1 MSLPTGVGPDPAV
14 PPPPL
19 TPPPPMPLP
28 LPAPPL
34 SPPLSPPL
42 TPPLPA
48 PPGPPLPPPPPP
60 PLPPPPS
67 LPCRVCDWICQRRR
81 PAKKVVLLPDEPA
94 CPGEHLFVSR
104 WGWGF
109 LLLSFLLAVVVK
121 LYTEAKP
128 WQHSAAIGGLALA
141 LAGMFLACFT
151 GNAARR
157 LKDMFV
163 YAYAFTFASFAMLL
177 LPMFGEHAPPVDG
190 QPISKSSPLELVRGC
205 VRKESAG
212 GLSDVSA
219 VVICPSGASV
229 RAKAASGAWP
239 DGEWPTRYTL
249 LLTIGGATLTQ
260 HVDEKPVATVTPK
273 TAADLAP
280 APKPA
285 PGPAPSDE
293 AAKSDAE
300 KAAAVQAAADKA
312 ASATAVPPGL
322 PAATS
327 AAASAPASAAS
338 SPSHVEVVGGL
349 AVPFFV
355 LVMSFIGGAVSL
367 SRRIPEYQRR
377 LEPDYIGT
385 AEQSNMRPF
394 EAREAVVF
402 QIMQLISAPFLAV
415 STWFII
421 SPMSLASAA
430 TLAFGTGFAS
440 ETLLLLIRGLV
451 NGVRPENT
459 RFPPAAPKI
468 NLAGKVLPVPGQLLP
483 AGLELEVRVDGEA
496 AVLAR
501 LAVGADG
508 KFKADTLSARRY
520 SLTPVAGAQQF
531 KPVSIDLPS
540 AGLAAFVLQ
549 LV

>member
-1 MSLPTGVGPDPAV
+1 M
-14 PPPPL
+14 
-19 TPPPPMPLP
+19 
-28 LPAPPL
+28 
-34 SPPLSPPL
+34 
-42 TPPLPA
+42 
-48 PPGPPLPPPPPP
+48 LPP
-60 PLPPPPS
+60 
-67 LPCRVCDWICQRRR
+67 
-81 PAKKVVLLPDEPA
+81 DESDGT
-94 CPGEHLFVSR
+94 GEHLYVSR

-109 LLLSFLLAVVVK
+109 LLLSFLVAMVVK
-121 LYTEAKP
+121 LYPDAKP
-128 WQHSAAIGGLALA
+128 WQHVAAIGALALA

-177 LPMFGEHAPPVDG
+177 LPMFGEHALPMEGEPP
-190 QPISKSSPLELVRGC
+190 SKSSPLELVRGC
-205 VRKESAG
+205 VRKNAAA

-219 VVICPSGASV
+219 VVICPSGVGVS
-229 RAKAASGAWP
+229 AKAASGAWP
-239 DGEWPTRYTL
+239 DGDWATRYTL
-249 LLTIGGATLTQ
+249 LLTVGGATLT
-260 HVDEKPVATVTPK
+260 HHADVKPDAAATPK
-273 TAADLAP
+273 AAAEVSP

-285 PGPAPSDE
+285 LPDD
-293 AAKSDAE
+293 AARSAAE
-300 KAAAVQAAADKA
+300 KAAAVRAAADKA
-312 ASATAVPPGL
+312 ASVAAVPSPVPPL
-322 PAATS
+322 APAAPA
-327 AAASAPASAAS
+327 AAASALAAKPPASAAS

-402 QIMQLISAPFLAV
+402 QVMQLISAPFLAV
-415 STWFII
+415 STWFMFN
-421 SPMSLASAA
+421 PMSLASAA

-468 NLAGKVLPVPGQLLP
+468 NLAGKVLPVAGQPLP
-483 AGLELEVRVDGEA
+483 AGLALEVRVDGET

-501 LAVGADG
+501 VAVGTDG
-508 KFKADTLSARRY
+508 NFNADTLSARRY
-520 SLTPVAGAQQF
+520 SLTPVAGEQKF
-531 KPVSIDLPS
+531 KPVLLDLPA
-540 AGLAAFVLQ
+540 AGMAAFLLQ